1 MKLQGK
7 VIGGVIGMILGRIL
21 LKLPIG
27 VLVGFIAGSVLG
39 HYFFDQFREA
49 EAEDSEN
56 KEYRRRQGQY
66 LYFVFALCAKMAK
79 ADGAVNRQEIN
90 HMEVLM
96 RTQFRLNDRDRNYAI
111 KIWKEAKESEHAFEV
126 YAAKFYQEFGRE
138 RYQVMNM
145 IDYLFSMAAC
155 DGGLHPLE
163 EQTLLKAAGIFHISR
178 MQYERVK
185 ARYYHV
191 PPSRQQSWNALDP
204 YYAILGAESHE
215 SMDAIKKKFR
225 ALALKWHPDTV
236 GGGNASPEVL
246 RHAKEKFQKINEAY
260 EKISEARKIRS

>member
-1 MKLQGK
+1 
-7 VIGGVIGMILGRIL
+7 MILGRIL

-27 VLVGFIAGSVLG
+27 VLIGFIAGSVLG

-49 EAEDSEN
+49 EAEDSEQ

-111 KIWKEAKESEHAFEV
+111 KIWKEAKESEQGFEE
-126 YAAKFYQEFGRE
+126 YAAKFYEVFGRE

-145 IDYLFSMAAC
+145 MDYLFSMAAC
-155 DGGLHPLE
+155 DGGMHPLE

-178 MQYERVK
+178 MQYERIK

-191 PPSRQQSWNALDP
+191 PPGRQNSLSPLDR
-204 YYAILGAESHE
+204 YYIELGAESHE
-215 SMDAIKKKFR
+215 SLDSIKKKFR

-236 GGGNASPEVL
+236 GARNPSPEAV

-260 EKISEARKIRS
+260 EKITEARKIRS